1 MSNFK
6 QSPFFFAAKI
16 DIQSPEPGKTSLC
29 HTSTQNARTRFY
41 FRERYGI
48 YWNIFTAPQNVNF
61 HAHID
66 EPQIGHDTPLPE
78 TVICGMI
85 GFKVA
90 SSPEHIRQAVKTG
103 FDTAVD
109 NYVSLPF

>member
-6 QSPFFFAAKI
+6 QNPFTFSANICLPSDQPQCPNSAWSK
-16 DIQSPEPGKTSLC
+16 
-29 HTSTQNARTRFY
+29 RV
-41 FRERYGI
+41 RYNCKYSKHATGN

-61 HAHID
+61 HVHID
-66 EPQIGHDTPLPE
+66 EPQIGHDTQLPE

-90 SSPEHIRQAVKTG
+90 SFPEHIRQAVKTG